1 MDDIFNEAAVA
12 EYKKATQQLAAEK
25 TTQAALKKSF
35 ERYGNLIA
43 KSIEESVTKPACKPG
58 CAYCCYYK
66 VEVRAAEMF
75 LIKDYLLT
83 NYGESRI
90 KKVLADA
97 KSNAALIK
105 TLTHDQHLTT
115 NIKCPFLIE
124 NKCSVYLVRPF
135 KCRNFHATNVDG
147 CESSFNDPSDLTI
160 KSGFIESVA
169 MFGNAH
175 SQGFE
180 GAVKN
185 AGLDSRAYDLNTAL
199 LEVFEEPSALKR
211 YKRGKKTFLKAI
223 EVSED
228 F

>member
-1 MDDIFNEAAVA
+1 MDDVFNEAAVA
-12 EYKKATQQLAAEK
+12 EYKKATQQLDTEK
-25 TTQAALKKSF
+25 TTQAALRKSLD
-35 ERYGNLIA
+35 RYDNLIA
-43 KSIEESVTKPACKPG
+43 KSIEESTIKPACKAG

-75 LIKDYLLT
+75 LIKDYLINNYSESHIKQVLT
-83 NYGESRI
+83 
-90 KKVLADA
+90 DA
-97 KSNAALIK
+97 KSNAAIIK
-105 TLTHDQHLTT
+105 TLTHEQHLIT

-124 NKCSVYLVRPF
+124 SKCSVYQVRPF
-135 KCRNFHATNVDG
+135 KCRNFHATDVSA
-147 CESSFNDPSDLTI
+147 CEDSFSDPGDLTI

-199 LEVFEEPSALKR
+199 VEVFAEPSALKR
-211 YKRGKKTFLKAI
+211 FNRGKKTFLKAI
-223 EVSED
+223 QVNED
-228 F
+228 L

>member
-1 MDDIFNEAAVA
+1 MDDVFNEAAVA
-12 EYKKATQQLAAEK
+12 EYKKATQQLDTEK
-25 TTQAALKKSF
+25 TTQAALRKSLD
-35 ERYGNLIA
+35 RYDNLIA
-43 KSIEESVTKPACKPG
+43 KSIEESTIKPACKAG

-75 LIKDYLLT
+75 LIKDYLINNYNESHIKQVLT
-83 NYGESRI
+83 
-90 KKVLADA
+90 DA
-97 KSNAALIK
+97 KSNAAIIK
-105 TLTHDQHLTT
+105 TLTHEQHLTT

-124 NKCSVYLVRPF
+124 SKCSVYQVRPF
-135 KCRNFHATNVDG
+135 KCRNFHATDVSA
-147 CESSFNDPSDLTI
+147 CENSFSDPGDLTI

-199 LEVFEEPSALKR
+199 VEVFAEPSALKR
-211 YKRGKKTFLKAI
+211 FNRGKKTFLKAI
-223 EVSED
+223 QVNED
-228 F
+228 L

>member
-1 MDDIFNEAAVA
+1 
-12 EYKKATQQLAAEK
+12 
-25 TTQAALKKSF
+25 
-35 ERYGNLIA
+35 
-43 KSIEESVTKPACKPG
+43 
-58 CAYCCYYK
+58 
-66 VEVRAAEMF
+66 MF
-75 LIKDYLLT
+75 LIKDYLLN
-83 NYGESRI
+83 NYSESHI
-90 KKVLADA
+90 KKVLDDA
-97 KSNAALIK
+97 KSNANLIK

-115 NIKCPFLIE
+115 NIKCPFLVE

-135 KCRNFHATNVDG
+135 KCRNFHATDVDA
-147 CESSFNDPSDLTI
+147 CESSFKDPGDLTI

-180 GAVKN
+180 GAVKH

-211 YKRGKKTFLKAI
+211 FKRGKKTFLKAI

-228 F
+228 I